1 MGFTE
6 SLIELMKAQNINS
19 IDLQNYT
26 GIKESTFRAWKKGSQ
41 PSADKI
47 ILLAKYF
54 NVTTD
59 ELLGLEPGMKLSEND
74 KELLDIFHQLPE
86 REQIKLIGK
95 IEEIIERTKDK
106 NV

>member
-1 MGFTE
+1 MEFIDI
-6 SLIELMKAQNINS
+6 LLNLMKERKINTYNI
-19 IDLQNYT
+19 QKET
-26 GIKESTFRAWKKGSQ
+26 GINESNIRNWKRGSQ

-59 ELLGLEPGMKLSEND
+59 ELLGLEPGIKLSEND
-74 KELLDIFHQLPE
+74 KELLEIFHQLPE

-95 IEEIIERTKDK
+95 IEELIKR
-106 NV
+106 